1 MLVPPSPPVEGDQ
14 RDVPDD
20 QESGEGPKHDEERFH
35 GGALT
40 LRERDVMWALVP
52 VSSASRV
59 RILRRSP
66 PWRPIEADVLASPS
80 YHDADEGYEQ
90 QGERDREREYP
101 APDRCGHGGTI
112 SQFTGVSGSLE
123 NLSLRRARFDSGD
136 YPKCQPWA
144 CIKAKNAPRIPATN
158 PMMVTTVFHLRRR
171 GETRGELARS
181 AEAFR

>member
-1 MLVPPSPPVEGDQ
+1 MPWFLG
-14 RDVPDD
+14 R
-20 QESGEGPKHDEERFH
+20 K
-35 GGALT
+35 
-40 LRERDVMWALVP
+40 
-52 VSSASRV
+52 VSSRARKFCDDGRSRRDGV
-59 RILRRSP
+59 MRLLKRKLRSAA
-66 PWRPIEADVLASPS
+66 EL
-80 YHDADEGYEQ
+80 
-90 QGERDREREYP
+90 
-101 APDRCGHGGTI
+101 T
-112 SQFTGVSGSLE
+112 GSLE